1 VKISRMSLAATINRE
16 SGLRVASRSWLKSSL
31 VVTEIAISL
40 VLLICASLIVRGFEK
55 TRNINPG
62 FRSEHALLLTIDLK
76 GDGYDKQKGLAFSKR
91 LLESVRA
98 VSGVEEATLTW
109 QSPLSGFG
117 PAAPS
122 AGITVEGYVPPK
134 GADTMVFHYN
144 SVGPDYLHSMGIKL
158 AEGREFSE
166 SDDAD
171 SLPVVI
177 VNKTMARRF
186 WEGQSPI
193 GRRIST
199 AGIDRTIIGIAD
211 DSKYLSMSEDPQS
224 YFYLPYFQAYQPQ
237 VTLQVRSA
245 GAPLGLQGI
254 LQDTIQRLD
263 STLPVLN
270 VRTLERQIDLSLAN
284 VEQIS
289 YLLTGAGLVG
299 LFLSIIGVY
308 GVMAQGIAEEM
319 PSFGIRMALGACA
332 RDIFTLVLKRGVKLM
347 LIGMVFGLLLSVIGT
362 RFLRGMLFGVSPL
375 DPATFVLMPLLL
387 GIVIFLACVIPAR
400 RAIEVQPNE
409 VLRYQ

>member
-1 VKISRMSLAATINRE
+1 
-16 SGLRVASRSWLKSSL
+16 
-31 VVTEIAISL
+31 
-40 VLLICASLIVRGFEK
+40 
-55 TRNINPG
+55 
-62 FRSEHALLLTIDLK
+62 
-76 GDGYDKQKGLAFSKR
+76 
-91 LLESVRA
+91 
-98 VSGVEEATLTW
+98 
-109 QSPLSGFG
+109 
-117 PAAPS
+117 
-122 AGITVEGYVPPK
+122 
-134 GADTMVFHYN
+134 
-144 SVGPDYLHSMGIKL
+144 
-158 AEGREFSE
+158 
-166 SDDAD
+166 
-171 SLPVVI
+171 
-177 VNKTMARRF
+177 
-186 WEGQSPI
+186 
-193 GRRIST
+193 
-199 AGIDRTIIGIAD
+199 
-211 DSKYLSMSEDPQS
+211 MSEDPQS